1 MSEYIIHLE
10 LFLRFNYKF
19 NILRYF
25 EDLFGTSQVVQ
36 WLRLH
41 TYNARGTGFIFAKS
55 QLIGKDPDAGKD

>member
-10 LFLRFNYKF
+10 LFLRFKYKF

-41 TYNARGTGFIFAKS
+41 TYNARGTGFIFG
-55 QLIGKDPDAGKD
+55 QGN